1 VYVLVRTDLSLP
13 QQLCQAAHA
22 AHESGRHLADRT
34 PAISSIVLC
43 ALPSERAL
51 LDARDRLEFLGIRT
65 VVFREPDLGGQA
77 TALATEPVRP
87 SHRPLLSRYPLW
99 KGA

>member
-1 VYVLVRTDLSLP
+1 MYVLVRTDLSLP

-34 PAISSIVLC
+34 SAVSSIVLC
-43 ALPSERAL
+43 ALPSERTL
-51 LDARDRLEFLGIRT
+51 LDARERLEFLGLRT
-65 VVFREPDLGGQA
+65 VLFREPDLGGQA
-77 TALATEPVRP
+77 TALATEPLEP
-87 SHRPLLSRYPLW
+87 SRRSMLSRYPLW